1 MLKFI
6 KKFYS
11 FLTGLFVFVFY
22 LFTLAPSVVE
32 IDTGELA
39 TVQAKL
45 GVAHP
50 TGYPLFTLLGHL
62 FYLMPLHLRKI
73 YQLNLL
79 TAVWCSLAVMVFVYT
94 AKLVLDNVKE
104 FVPKKLLIQGK
115 QKTKN
120 KKPSGRVNKVE
131 TSKYEIPEI
140 KKYLSAVFGGLILG
154 FSKTFWIQGTSV
166 EVYSL
171 QLFLFN
177 LIILFLL
184 KAYLR
189 KDNPAELKFFNQ
201 WMLFALF
208 LALGFSNHMTTIFLI
223 PAAAYLYFEKYKF
236 NKISYQRIGLMFI
249 VFIPTLILFYSY
261 LPIRTVQNPILNW
274 SNPDTLAKILRH
286 VEGNQYHVWLFSSM
300 AAAEKQFLY
309 FINNLPSE
317 YLVNSFICIVGLI
330 TSFFTARKF
339 FIFAGILF
347 LFTVS
352 YAINYDI
359 HDIDSY
365 FLLAYIALAFF
376 IVFGIVQILT
386 LLKHAKHPYIT
397 SVSLI
402 AVFLILQIYFN
413 FAEVNQSDVFTFEDY
428 TKNILNSCSK
438 NSVLFSYE
446 WDYLVASSYYFQ
458 YVENFRPDVT
468 VVDKELLRRSWYYH
482 QLDNNHPKLFS
493 GMRIDVN
500 NFLTAV
506 APFESNDKFDP
517 NLLEVYYRKILTD
530 LVGTNINNGDFYIA
544 PELFEN
550 EMQKGEFTL
559 PSGYTLV
566 PGLFL
571 FKVVKGNNYIP
582 APDPNFIIRFPK
594 ERTDYINFI
603 EQTVGSMLARRALY
617 EMQFDKI
624 DRAKIYTM
632 KIKKDFPNY
641 ILPQG
646 LAEVLDK

>member
-6 KKFYS
+6 KKIYA
-11 FLTGLFVFVFY
+11 FLTGLFVFIFY

-45 GVAHP
+45 GIAHP

-94 AKLVLDNVKE
+94 AKLILDNVNE

-115 QKTKN
+115 QRTKN
-120 KKPSGRVNKVE
+120 KKPSGRVTKVE
-131 TSKYEIPEI
+131 TSKYEISEI
-140 KKYLSAVFGGLILG
+140 KKYLSAIFGGLILG

-189 KDNPAELKFFNQ
+189 KDNPAELKFFNP

-339 FIFAGILF
+339 SIFAGILF

-386 LLKHAKHPYIT
+386 LLKHIKHPYIT

-402 AVFLILQIYFN
+402 AVFLSVQIYFN

-493 GMRIDVN
+493 GMRTDVN

>member
-493 GMRIDVN
+493 GMRTDVN